1 MSSDRHLD
9 GEPVRFVSRSRN
21 LRNHQNLEFS
31 RKVEILAIL
40 TISGSGHEICQICC
54 PEHFLAKPRIW
65 PQIQVLA
72 RGWSE
77 VRPATFQPDPGSDLR
92 SRFWLEVARWTSDLP
107 ESAPRCLYIDHFQL
121 PPRWKMTGEEGDPFG
136 GRR

>member
-9 GEPVRFVSRSRN
+9 GESARLVSRSRN
-21 LRNHQNLEFS
+21 RRNHQNLEIS
-31 RKVEILAIL
+31 RNLEILAIL
-40 TISGSGHEICQICC
+40 TISGSGRDFGHFRHL
-54 PEHFLAKPRIW
+54 EHFLAKPRIW

-77 VRPATFQPDPGSDLR
+77 VRLATFQPDPGSDLR
-92 SRFWLEVARWTSDLP
+92 SRFWLEGRRMASNLP

-121 PPRWKMTGEEGDPFG
+121 PPWWKMTGEDGDRFG

>member
-9 GEPVRFVSRSRN
+9 GGSVRIVSRSRN
-21 LRNHQNLEFS
+21 RRNHQNLDFS
-31 RKVEILAIL
+31 RNLEILAIL
-40 TISGSGHEICQICC
+40 TISGSRHDSGQIRC

-65 PQIQVLA
+65 PQIEVLA
-72 RGWSE
+72 RSWSE
-77 VRPATFQPDPGSDLR
+77 VHPATFQPDPGSDLR
-92 SRFWLEVARWTSDLP
+92 SRIWLQVARWTSDLP

-121 PPRWKMTGEEGDPFG
+121 PPWWKMTGEDGDPFG